1 MATLESKRNPV
12 SKLHV
17 GTMGWSYAFWVGG
30 FYPTGLRPEAY
41 LSEYSKH
48 FNSVE
53 IDNTFYRIPSANT
66 VQTWKTQTPKG
77 FLFSAKFPRVITH
90 LKMLRNCEEET
101 DRFVSSMSQLQGKLG
116 PLLLQFPS
124 TFGPEHFPLLRDF
137 LSTLPKRHRYAVEV
151 RNKALSGEKLYFL
164 LRETGVALVL
174 VDQPFVPITEEIT
187 ADFVYIRWEGD
198 RRKVTGTSG
207 KVEVDRTEDVRKWA
221 PKVQDFLDRPTEVFG
236 YFSKYYSGY
245 PPADAKK
252 LLAFFK

>member
-17 GTMGWSYAFWVGG
+17 GTMGWSYAFWVGD
-30 FYPTGLRPEAY
+30 FYPTGLRPDAY

-101 DRFVSSMSQLQGKLG
+101 DRFVSTMFQLQDKLG
-116 PLLLQFPS
+116 PLLLQFPP
-124 TFGPEHFPLLRDF
+124 TFKPEHLPDLRSF
-137 LSTLPKRHRYAVEV
+137 LSELPRDRRFAVEV
-151 RNKALSGEKLYFL
+151 RNKELLGDELYNL
-164 LRETGVALVL
+164 LREANAALVL
-174 VDQPFVPITEEIT
+174 ADKPFVHSVEVT

-198 RRKVTGTSG
+198 RKKVAGTLG
-207 KVEVDRTEDVRKWA
+207 KVEADRTEDISKWA
-221 PKVQDFLDRPTEVFG
+221 QIVRRFLDRRIEVFG

-245 PPADAKK
+245 PPADVKK
-252 LLAFFK
+252 LLAFFE